1 MILAPVAAV
10 VVGAAGWRFPFPRIF
25 DRTLMATI
33 LLAMLAGARRLELS
47 KLMREGFG
55 GSARTS
61 VARYLRGL
69 AVSLA
74 AIAVLTAL
82 ALAVGDG
89 GVGNFGAVASR
100 APKYLLSAVA
110 IAAIEEAFFRA
121 FLLGGMKSDFGAR
134 IALLASAA
142 IYALAHLVRS
152 PAKFYVTGYSPIAG
166 LATLA
171 HSADQLSH
179 PATAIP
185 VFFGLFLLGIVLGE
199 AFLLTGSVYLSMGLH
214 AGFVLGAKLW
224 PKIVLGRAALPWWI
238 AGAGAVPMIGGA
250 AAWIVAI
257 VVFVLLKPLAG
268 VRRQS
273 A

>member
-1 MILAPVAAV
+1 MLAPVVAV

-25 DRTLMATI
+25 DRTIMATMA
-33 LLAMLAGARRLELS
+33 LAMLVCARRLELW
-47 KLMREGFG
+47 KLMREGFS
-55 GSARTS
+55 GSAREST
-61 VARYLRGL
+61 ARFLRGL

-74 AIAVLTAL
+74 AIGFLTAL
-82 ALAVGDG
+82 ALAVGAGGIGSFG
-89 GVGNFGAVASR
+89 GVVSR
-100 APKYLLSAVA
+100 VPKYLLSAIV

-121 FLLGGMKSDFGAR
+121 FLLGGMKADLGAR
-134 IALLASAA
+134 IALIASAA

-152 PAKFYVTGYSPIAG
+152 PAKFYVAGYSPMAG

-171 HSADQLSH
+171 HSGDQLGH

-185 VFFGLFLLGIVLGE
+185 VLFGLFLLGIVLGE

-224 PKIVLGRAALPWWI
+224 PKIVLGRGALPWWI
-238 AGAGAVPMIGGA
+238 AGAGPVPMIGGA
-250 AAWIVAI
+250 AAWTVAI
-257 VVFVLLKPLAG
+257 VVLLLLKPLAG